1 MVMLAQHVS
10 AILRL
15 ILPDKVWILGRAG
28 GLCRGRTLGQN
39 FPSFCAP
46 IVRGRV
52 MQWGIGVTMK
62 PWEGGGHRFALSSQH
77 KGGRRWK
84 KGFKRW
90 ERARDWKKECL
101 DTLRSSVSDI
111 TGLLWDLH
119 SAEYFHLCFEPKAII
134 LDGWLDGFFG
144 ISLSL
149 SGAGRSS
156 AYSAQVLHLNHTGS
170 TVCAKY
176 MFGAVRAGWSC
187 GGSLFCTIQPWE
199 HGMVSKN
206 WHTRELLSGQLRWG
220 RFARMSTTNS

>member
-1 MVMLAQHVS
+1 MHCPASTRV
-10 AILRL
+10 
-15 ILPDKVWILGRAG
+15 G
-28 GLCRGRTLGQN
+28 G
-39 FPSFCAP
+39 
-46 IVRGRV
+46 
-52 MQWGIGVTMK
+52 
-62 PWEGGGHRFALSSQH
+62 
-77 KGGRRWK
+77 GGRRVSR
-84 KGFKRW
+84 G
-90 ERARDWKKECL
+90 ERGRGIGETESLHSAQ
-101 DTLRSSVSDI
+101 LRLRCCRMLSVVR
-111 TGLLWDLH
+111 
-119 SAEYFHLCFEPKAII
+119 SAEYFYLCFEPKAII